1 MYELSD
7 FSEILGRTS
16 DKNDT
21 FSRVRSVAFWVQ
33 LVVLGQL
40 YCYLGDTYSLDFAYS
55 TRVRENIKKCW
66 QLNFWLS
73 VSYLGRLGMNG
84 QVYQPFNCQLS
95 LFRDNDKLL
104 PTDSL
109 SCNRTVYHQI
119 IKKGGN
125 TRKSHTSYVSWSSLI
140 WAPPR
145 PIIEPA
151 TGGGTNSFSK

>member
-1 MYELSD
+1 MTYVYELSD

-66 QLNFWLS
+66 QLNF
-73 VSYLGRLGMNG
+73 
-84 QVYQPFNCQLS
+84 
-95 LFRDNDKLL
+95 
-104 PTDSL
+104 
-109 SCNRTVYHQI
+109 
-119 IKKGGN
+119 
-125 TRKSHTSYVSWSSLI
+125 
-140 WAPPR
+140 
-145 PIIEPA
+145 
-151 TGGGTNSFSK
+151 